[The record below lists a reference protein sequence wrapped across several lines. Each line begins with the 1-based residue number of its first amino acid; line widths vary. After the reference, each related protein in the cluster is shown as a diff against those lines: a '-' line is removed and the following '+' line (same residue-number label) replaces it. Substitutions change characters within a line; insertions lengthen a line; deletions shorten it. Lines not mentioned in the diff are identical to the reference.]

1 MRRAAPS
8 LLPWVLLAT
17 LLGLAGCAT
26 PQMQTS
32 VRFVPPADAAG
43 RACVAGCEA
52 ARTNCQAQ
60 CQTAYAQCA
69 KTLDADVEVQHAE
82 ALKQYE
88 ADLRRYAA
96 ELQQY
101 QFDMRL
107 GWVHAWPIRHPYRH
121 LYYGFDFWPYPPL
134 PPPREPVTPTREAIR
149 AQLEK
154 TRCQAD
160 CGCLPAYDACFTGC
174 GGERITETRCI
185 KNCPPAPR

>member
-1 MRRAAPS
+1 MKNELIVASQTGQPRGDARTRLAAIWTNSASPSSPHASSTWRAAP
-8 LLPWVLLAT
+8 LAT
-17 LLGLAGCAT
+17 EPVHGSTLIHPCAALPALFCHGFCSPPCSGLAGCAT

-69 KTLDADVEVQHAE
+69 KMLDADVEAQHAE
-82 ALKQYE
+82 SAQ
-88 ADLRRYAA
+88 AIRGRPPRRYAA

-101 QFDMRL
+101 QLDMRL

-121 LYYGFDFWPYPPL
+121 
-134 PPPREPVTPTREAIR
+134 PVLR
-149 AQLEK
+149 L
-154 TRCQAD
+154 
-160 CGCLPAYDACFTGC
+160 
-174 GGERITETRCI
+174 
-185 KNCPPAPR
+185 